1 MSQTQFQ
8 LQEAAAEIMRAA
20 KVDGPDRFWPE
31 LEPELKLFAALGYNG
46 QFDLRFENP
55 TGAKV
60 MNAMLPSDVCPGA
73 IVYHG
78 TKEGIYKAKLTASF
92 LSDAQAVYIQAINV
106 SQRFEAASRTAN
118 LRLRVADLHEHVRPR
133 DNSSTSPLDSSG
145 PLAVFLL
152 PFRKETEFASC
163 GYKVEKKALVLE
175 EEGGGANK
183 WGCQLGHIKAAQM
196 NGVGQ
201 HVFFGP
207 LESV

>member
-1 MSQTQFQ
+1 MSQTQLQ

-31 LEPELKLFAALGYNG
+31 LEPELKLFAALGDNG
-46 QFDLRFENP
+46 QFDLQFENP
-55 TGAKV
+55 AGTKA
-60 MNAMLPSDVCPGA
+60 MNAMVPSDVCPGA
-73 IVYHG
+73 MVYHG
-78 TKEGIYKAKLTASF
+78 TKEGIHKASLTASF
-92 LSDAQAVYIQAINV
+92 LSDTQSVFINAFNV
-106 SQRFEAASRTAN
+106 SQRFEAVSRTAN
-118 LRLRVADLHEHVRPR
+118 LRLRVADLHEHVQPR
-133 DNSSTSPLDSSG
+133 DSSSTAPLESSG

-152 PFRKETEFASC
+152 PFRKETEFASR

-175 EEGGGANK
+175 EEDGGANK

-207 LESV
+207 LELV